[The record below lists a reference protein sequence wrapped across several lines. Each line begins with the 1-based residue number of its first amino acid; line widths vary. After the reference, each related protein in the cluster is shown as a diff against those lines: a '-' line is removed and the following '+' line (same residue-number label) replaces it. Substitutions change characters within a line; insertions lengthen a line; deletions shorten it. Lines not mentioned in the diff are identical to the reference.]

1 MDIAKNLDRTLT
13 KLKKIPQHLK
23 RVQIN
28 ETSDYYLPKV
38 INELKKNNRD
48 IMLEILEVFHKH
60 AKNGNVWMLHILTKS
75 NLILKHIEKLEQ
87 MKDMVQVEI
96 SFTTHDENIR
106 KKLEFFTIPISER
119 LKVISALS
127 KRGIF
132 VRVMAMPFY
141 GEKEDLEKLKKIAFE
156 KGAKAFKNKGLNY
169 FLWDELEKL
178 SYDDL
183 INDRVSR
190 SGSRKDVMHEDLNVK
205 SGETILF
212 RNKMKYKTALM
223 PKPKKGRRKPPNWA
237 VADFKKRLKRKDME
251 MINCGYSDIS
261 NIDWGYI
268 K

>member
-1 MDIAKNLDRTLT
+1 MDIAENLNRTLK

-38 INELKKNNRD
+38 IYELEKNGRD
-48 IMLEILEVFHKH
+48 IMLEILEVFHRH
-60 AKNGNVWMLHILTKS
+60 AKKGNVWMLHILTKG
-75 NLILKHIEKLEQ
+75 NLILKHIDKLEQ

-96 SFTTHDENIR
+96 SFSTHDESIR
-106 KKLEFFTIPISER
+106 KKLEFFTIPIDER
-119 LKVISALS
+119 LKVISSLS
-127 KRGIF
+127 EKGIF

-141 GEKEDLEKLKKIAFE
+141 GEEDDLKMLKKNAFE

-169 FLWDELEKL
+169 FLWNELEKL

-183 INDRVSR
+183 INDKISR

-212 RNKMKYKTALM
+212 RNKMKYKTVLM

-237 VADFKKRLKRKDME
+237 VAGFKKRLKRKDME

-261 NIDWGYI
+261 KIDWGYI